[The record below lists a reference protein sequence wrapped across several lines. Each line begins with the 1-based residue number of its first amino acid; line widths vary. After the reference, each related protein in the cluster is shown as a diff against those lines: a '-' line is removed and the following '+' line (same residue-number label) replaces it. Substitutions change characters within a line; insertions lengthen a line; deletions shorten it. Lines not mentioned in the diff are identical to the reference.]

1 MADNQQMTEVVRR
14 VKDVNR
20 RIRDLEEKVRNLNAR
35 VNTVE
40 DTLLERTKKLN
51 SELGDLTNDIE
62 TVQDRVANLE
72 VDIKNIQRNQR
83 KMVTR
88 REISE
93 IENYIDLMEPVSSA
107 FVTENEVEEMMNEK
121 AGGGVSKYEVNRMIE
136 RKMDELRDEM
146 EGPG

>member
-1 MADNQQMTEVVRR
+1 MAENQQMTEVVRR

-40 DTLLERTKKLN
+40 DILLERTKKLN

-62 TVQDRVANLE
+62 TVQDRAANLE
-72 VDIKNIQRNQR
+72 VDIKNLQRNQR

-107 FVTENEVEEMMNEK
+107 FVTENEVEEMMDEK
-121 AGGGVSKYEVNRMIE
+121 GGGVSKYEVNRMIE
-136 RKMDELRDEM
+136 RKIDELRDEL
-146 EGPG
+146 EGDG

>member
-1 MADNQQMTEVVRR
+1 MAEQNTMTEVVRR
-14 VKDVNR
+14 VKDFNQ

-51 SELGDLTNDIE
+51 SELSDLSNEIDA
-62 TVQDRVANLE
+62 VHDRAANLE
-72 VDIKNIQRNQR
+72 VDIKNVQRNMR
-83 KMVTR
+83 KMVTK

-93 IENYIDLMEPVSSA
+93 IENYLDLMEPVSSS
-107 FVTENEVEEMMNEK
+107 FVTEKEVEDLIGDQ

-136 RKMDELRDEM
+136 RKMDELREEL
-146 EGPG
+146 EGSG